1 MTSVA
6 QYRDGRSGSRPD
18 VLRLCVNGSASR
30 MSIFSRRDGEVNE
43 AAVMAALGT
52 VQEPELGGD
61 LVSRKMIK
69 DLKISGGTVAFTVEL
84 TTPACPLKDQIENE
98 SRAAVMQVRNV
109 KEVVVEFTSNVKA
122 RSGLFDKAGIP
133 GVTHVLAVASGK
145 GGVGKSTVAV
155 NLAIALAQDGA
166 RVGLLDADV
175 YGPSAPLMT
184 GLEGAP
190 AMVDGKIEPLQ
201 AYGLKVISVGFL
213 VAPDQPIIWRG
224 PMVSSLLR
232 QFLYEVRW
240 GELDYLVIDLP
251 PGTGDIQ
258 LTLAQAMPLSGAVIV
273 TTPQD
278 VALADVVRGVEMF
291 RKLNVP
297 ILGVVENMSYFC
309 CPNCGARS
317 EIFSHGGGD
326 RTSKRIQVPFLGEI
340 PLSARIR
347 EGGDTGEPAVTSTE
361 EDAYADAF
369 RAVARNL
376 AGRVSVEAFAAA

>member
-1 MTSVA
+1 M
-6 QYRDGRSGSRPD
+6 G
-18 VLRLCVNGSASR
+18 
-30 MSIFSRRDGEVNE
+30 IFSRRDGDVNE

-69 DLKISGGTVAFTVEL
+69 DLKISGGRVTFSVEL
-84 TTPACPLKDQIENE
+84 TTPACPLKDQIESE
-98 SRAAVMQVRNV
+98 CRAAVMQVRNV
-109 KEVVVEFTSNVKA
+109 KEVVVEFTSNVKP
-122 RSGLFDKAGIP
+122 RPGVFDKAGIP
-133 GVTHVLAVASGK
+133 GVAHVIAVASGK

-155 NLAIALAQDGA
+155 NLAVALAQDGA

-184 GLEGAP
+184 GISGGPATANGKLQPLEAH
-190 AMVDGKIEPLQ
+190 
-201 AYGLKVISVGFL
+201 GLKVMSVGFM

-232 QFLYEVRW
+232 QFLYEVQW

-297 ILGVVENMSYFC
+297 ILGVIENMSFFC
-309 CPNCGARS
+309 CPSCGTRS

-326 RTSKRIQVPFLGEI
+326 RTSQRIGVPFLGEI

-347 EGGDTGEPAVTSTE
+347 EGGDRGEPAVTSDE
-361 EDAYADAF
+361 ADAYAEAF
-369 RAVARNL
+369 RDVARNL

>member
-1 MTSVA
+1 M
-6 QYRDGRSGSRPD
+6 
-18 VLRLCVNGSASR
+18 RLFN
-30 MSIFSRRDGEVNE
+30 RRDGDVNE

-69 DLKISGGTVAFTVEL
+69 DLQIDGGKVSVTVEL
-84 TTPACPLKDQIENE
+84 TTPACPLKDQIEDE
-98 SRAAVMQVRNV
+98 VRSAVLQVRNV
-109 KEVVVEFTSNVKA
+109 TEVVVSFTSNVKP
-122 RSGLFDKAGIP
+122 RPGLFDKAAIP
-133 GVTHVLAVASGK
+133 GVSHVIAVASGK

-155 NLAIALAQDGA
+155 NLAVALAQDGA

-184 GLEGAP
+184 GAQGVP
-190 AMVDGKIEPLQ
+190 RPVDGKLEPLE
-201 AYGLKVISVGFL
+201 AHGVKMISVGFM
-213 VAPDQPIIWRG
+213 VPPDQPIIWRG

-258 LTLAQAMPLSGAVIV
+258 LTLAQTLPLSGSVIV

-297 ILGVVENMSYFC
+297 ILGVIENMSYFA
-309 CPNCGARS
+309 CPNCGTRS
-317 EIFSHGGGD
+317 HIFAHGGGEHI
-326 RTSKRIQVPFLGEI
+326 SKRLDVPFLGEI
-340 PLSARIR
+340 PLSLKIR
-347 EGGDTGEPAVTSTE
+347 EGGDRGEPAVTNPQP
-361 EDAYADAF
+361 DAYADAF

-376 AGRVSVEAFAAA
+376 AGRVSVAAFAGA

>member
-1 MTSVA
+1 MNFF
-6 QYRDGRSGSRPD
+6 GRSRKEPEG
-18 VLRLCVNGSASR
+18 
-30 MSIFSRRDGEVNE
+30 VNE

-69 DLKISGGTVAFTVEL
+69 HLDISGGKVTVGVEL

-98 SRAAVMQVRNV
+98 VRAAVMQVRTVTEVEVEFSANV
-109 KEVVVEFTSNVKA
+109 KPKA
-122 RSGLFDKAGIP
+122 GLFDKAGIP
-133 GVTHVLAVASGK
+133 GVANVIAVASGK

-155 NLAIALAQDGA
+155 NLAIALVQEGA

-184 GLEGAP
+184 GATGQP
-190 AMVDGKIEPLQ
+190 QPVDGKLEPLQ
-201 AYGLKVISVGFL
+201 AQGLKVISVGFM
-213 VAPDQPIIWRG
+213 VPPDQPIIWRG

-278 VALADVVRGVEMF
+278 VALADVVRGIEMF

-297 ILGVVENMSYFC
+297 ILGVIENMSYFVA
-309 CPNCGARS
+309 PDTGKRYDIFGTGGGARVS
-317 EIFSHGGGD
+317 ERMG
-326 RTSKRIQVPFLGEI
+326 VPFLGEI
-340 PLSARIR
+340 PLGSAIR
-347 EGGDTGEPAVTSTE
+347 AGGDVGQPAVTLDAP
-361 EDAYADAF
+361 DAYAEAF
-369 RAVARNL
+369 RTVSRAL
-376 AGRVSVEAFAAA
+376 AGRVSVETLA

>member
-1 MTSVA
+1 M
-6 QYRDGRSGSRPD
+6 
-18 VLRLCVNGSASR
+18 R
-30 MSIFSRRDGEVNE
+30 MFSRRDGDVNE

-69 DLKISGGTVAFTVEL
+69 NLEITGGKVTVTVEL
-84 TTPACPLKDQIENE
+84 TTPACPLKDQIEDE
-98 SRAAVMQVRNV
+98 VRAAVMQVRGV
-109 KEVVVEFTSNVKA
+109 TEVGVEFTANVK
-122 RSGLFDKAGIP
+122 RPGLFDKAGIP
-133 GVTHVLAVASGK
+133 GVAHVIAVASGK

-184 GLEGAP
+184 GAQGAP
-190 AMVDGKIEPLQ
+190 HPVDGKLEPLV
-201 AYGLKVISVGFL
+201 AHGLKVISVGFM

-258 LTLAQAMPLSGAVIV
+258 LTLAQALPLSGVVIV

-291 RKLNVP
+291 RKLNAP
-297 ILGVVENMSYFC
+297 ILGVIENMSFFC
-309 CPNCGARS
+309 CPNCGTRS
-317 EIFSHGGGD
+317 EIFAHGGGD
-326 RTSKRIQVPFLGEI
+326 RISQRMDVPFLGEI
-340 PLSARIR
+340 PLSAHIR
-347 EGGDTGEPAVTSTE
+347 EGGDRGEPAVTSDAPE
-361 EDAYADAF
+361 AYAEAF
-369 RAVARNL
+369 RSVARNL
-376 AGRVSVEAFAAA
+376 AGRVSVEAFAAAQ

>member
-1 MTSVA
+1 M
-6 QYRDGRSGSRPD
+6 RS
-18 VLRLCVNGSASR
+18 L
-30 MSIFSRRDGEVNE
+30 FRRDGEVEE

-69 DLKISGGTVAFTVEL
+69 DLQINDGSVTLTVEL
-84 TTPACPLKDQIENE
+84 TTPACPLKDQIEE
-98 SRAAVMQVRNV
+98 EVRAAVMSVRNV
-109 KEVVVEFTSNVKA
+109 KEVTISFTSNVKP
-122 RSGLFDKAGIP
+122 RGGVFDKSGVP
-133 GVTHVLAVASGK
+133 GVAHVIAVASGK

-155 NLAIALAQDGA
+155 NLAVALAQDGA

-184 GLEGAP
+184 GAF
-190 AMVDGKIEPLQ
+190 DGPRTTPDSKLVPLI
-201 AYGLKVISVGFL
+201 AHGVKVMSVGFL
-213 VAPDQPIIWRG
+213 VPPDQPIIWRG

-258 LTLAQAMPLSGAVIV
+258 LTLAQSIPLSGSVIV

-278 VALADVVRGVEMF
+278 VALADVIRGVEMF

-297 ILGVVENMSYFC
+297 ILGVIENMSYFC
-309 CPNCGARS
+309 CPNCGTRS

-326 RTSKRIQVPFLGEI
+326 RTSQRLGVPFLGEI
-340 PLSARIR
+340 PLSAFIR
-347 EGGDTGEPAVTSTE
+347 EGGDRGEPAVTSSE
-361 EDAYADAF
+361 PEAYAQSF
-369 RAVARNL
+369 RDVARNL
-376 AGRVSVEAFAAA
+376 AGRISVEAYTAV

>member
-1 MTSVA
+1 M
-6 QYRDGRSGSRPD
+6 Q
-18 VLRLCVNGSASR
+18 RLLLTKHNYLHPGETYI
-30 MSIFSRRDGEVNE
+30 MNLFGRRDGVNE

-69 DLKISGGTVAFTVEL
+69 SLDITGGKVKVGVEL

-98 SRAAVMQVRNV
+98 VRAAVMQVKHV
-109 KEVVVEFTSNVKA
+109 TEVEVEFSSDVKA
-122 RSGLFDKAGIP
+122 KPGLFDKAGIP
-133 GVTHVLAVASGK
+133 GVRNVIAVASGK

-155 NLAIALAQDGA
+155 NIALALSLDGA

-184 GLEGAP
+184 GAKGQP
-190 AMVDGKIEPLQ
+190 HPVDGKLEPLT
-201 AYGLKVISVGFL
+201 AHGLKVISVGFM

-232 QFLYEVRW
+232 QFLYDVRW

-258 LTLAQAMPLSGAVIV
+258 LTLAQALPLSGAVIV

-278 VALADVVRGVEMF
+278 VALADVVRGIEMF

-297 ILGVVENMSYFC
+297 ILGVIENMSYFIA
-309 CPNCGARS
+309 PDTGKRYD
-317 EIFSHGGGD
+317 IFGHGGGA
-326 RTSKRIQVPFLGEI
+326 RTSERMDVPFLGEI
-340 PLSARIR
+340 PLGSAIR
-347 EGGDTGEPAVTSTE
+347 HGGDIGQPAILSDEP
-361 EDAYADAF
+361 DAYAEAF
-369 RAVARNL
+369 RSTARAL
-376 AGRVSVEAFAAA
+376 AGRVSVEALA

>member
-1 MTSVA
+1 M
-6 QYRDGRSGSRPD
+6 G
-18 VLRLCVNGSASR
+18 
-30 MSIFSRRDGEVNE
+30 IFSRRDGDVNTN
-43 AAVMAALGT
+43 AVMAALGT

-69 DLKISGGTVAFTVEL
+69 DLKITGGKVSVTVEL
-84 TTPACPLKDQIENE
+84 TTPACPLKDQIEAE
-98 SRAAVMQVRNV
+98 VRAAVMQVRNV
-109 KEVVVEFTSNVKA
+109 VEVEVEFTSNVKP
-122 RSGLFDKAGIP
+122 RPGMFDKTGIP
-133 GVTHVLAVASGK
+133 GVSHVLAVASGK

-155 NLAIALAQDGA
+155 NLAIALAEDGA

-184 GLEGAP
+184 GITTQP
-190 AMVDGKIEPLQ
+190 RTVDGKLEPIE
-201 AYGLKVISVGFL
+201 AHGLKVMSVGFM

-258 LTLAQAMPLSGAVIV
+258 LTLAQALPLSGSVIV

-291 RKLNVP
+291 RKLSVP
-297 ILGVVENMSYFC
+297 ILGVIENMSYFC
-309 CPNCGARS
+309 CPSCGTRA
-317 EIFSHGGGD
+317 EIFAHGGGD
-326 RTSKRIQVPFLGEI
+326 RTSRRLKVPFLGEI

-347 EGGDTGEPAVTSTE
+347 EGGDRGEPAVLSDAPE
-361 EDAYADAF
+361 AYAEAF
-369 RAVARNL
+369 RGVARNL
-376 AGRVSVEAFAAA
+376 AGRISVETLAAV

>member
-1 MTSVA
+1 M
-6 QYRDGRSGSRPD
+6 R
-18 VLRLCVNGSASR
+18 
-30 MSIFSRRDGEVNE
+30 IFSRRDGEVDQ

-69 DLKISGGTVAFTVEL
+69 DLQITAGTVTVTVEL

-98 SRAAVMQVRNV
+98 VRAAVMEVRNV
-109 KEVVVEFTSNVKA
+109 KDVAVTFTADVKT
-122 RSGLFDKAGIP
+122 RPGLFDKAGIP
-133 GVTHVLAVASGK
+133 GVKHVIAVASGK

-166 RVGLLDADV
+166 QVGLLDADV

-184 GLEGAP
+184 GIHGQPRTTVEKKIQPLEAH
-190 AMVDGKIEPLQ
+190 
-201 AYGLKVISVGFL
+201 GLKVMSVGFM
-213 VAPDQPIIWRG
+213 VPPDQPIIWRG

-232 QFLYEVRW
+232 QFLYEVLW

-258 LTLAQAMPLSGAVIV
+258 LTLAQAMPLSGSVIV

-291 RKLNVP
+291 RKLDVP
-297 ILGVVENMSYFC
+297 ILGIIENMSFFC
-309 CPNCGARS
+309 CPNCGTRS

-326 RTSKRIQVPFLGEI
+326 RTSTRMDVPFLGEI

-347 EGGDTGEPAVTSTE
+347 EGGDLGRPAVTLDE
-361 EDAYADAF
+361 PDAYGESF

-376 AGRVSVEAFAAA
+376 AGRISVEAFKRRPAVAAGQ

>member
-1 MTSVA
+1 MAEV
-6 QYRDGRSGSRPD
+6 RFKELDIPM
-18 VLRLCVNGSASR
+18 R
-30 MSIFSRRDGEVNE
+30 MFARRDGDVTE

-69 DLKISGGTVAFTVEL
+69 EIKITGGTVAVTVEL
-84 TTPACPLKDQIENE
+84 TTPACPLKDQIEDE
-98 SRAAVMQVRNV
+98 VRAAVLEVRGV
-109 KEVVVEFTSNVKA
+109 KEVAVEFTSNVKPRA
-122 RSGLFDKAGIP
+122 GMFDKAGIP
-133 GVTHVLAVASGK
+133 GVAHVIAVASGK

-166 RVGLLDADV
+166 RVGLLDADI

-184 GLEGAP
+184 GATGQP
-190 AMVDGKIEPLQ
+190 HPVDGKLEPLE
-201 AYGLKVISVGFL
+201 AHGLKVISVGFM

-258 LTLAQAMPLSGAVIV
+258 LTLAQAIPLSGAVIV

-291 RKLNVP
+291 RKLDVP
-297 ILGVVENMSYFC
+297 ILGIIENMSFFC
-309 CPNCGARS
+309 CPNCGTRS

-326 RTSKRIQVPFLGEI
+326 RTSKRMDVPFLGEI

-347 EGGDTGEPAVTSTE
+347 EGGDLGQPAVTSDE
-361 EDAYADAF
+361 PESYAAAF
-369 RAVARNL
+369 REVARNL
-376 AGRVSVEAFAAA
+376 AGRVSVEAFATVQ

>member
-1 MTSVA
+1 M
-6 QYRDGRSGSRPD
+6 G
-18 VLRLCVNGSASR
+18 
-30 MSIFSRRDGEVNE
+30 IFSRRDGDVHTN
-43 AAVMAALGT
+43 AVMAALGT

-69 DLKISGGTVAFTVEL
+69 DLKIDGGRVAVTVEL
-84 TTPACPLKDQIENE
+84 TTPACPLKDQIEAE
-98 SRAAVMQVRNV
+98 VRAAVMQVRNV
-109 KEVVVEFTSNVKA
+109 VAVDVEFTSNVKP
-122 RSGLFDKAGIP
+122 RPGMFDKAGIP
-133 GVTHVLAVASGK
+133 GVSHVLAVASGK

-155 NLAIALAQDGA
+155 NLAVALAKDGA

-184 GLEGAP
+184 GITSQPSTVEGKLEP
-190 AMVDGKIEPLQ
+190 IQ
-201 AYGLKVISVGFL
+201 AHGLKVMSVGFL

-258 LTLAQAMPLSGAVIV
+258 LTLAQQMPLSGAVIV

-291 RKLNVP
+291 RKLSVP
-297 ILGVVENMSYFC
+297 ILGVIENMSFFC
-309 CPNCGARS
+309 CPNCGTRA

-326 RTSKRIQVPFLGEI
+326 RTSQRLKVPFLGEI

-347 EGGDTGEPAVTSTE
+347 EGGDRGEPAVLSAMP
-361 EDAYADAF
+361 DAYAEAF
-369 RAVARNL
+369 RGVARSL
-376 AGRVSVEAFAAA
+376 AGRISVETLAAA

>member
-1 MTSVA
+1 M
-6 QYRDGRSGSRPD
+6 G
-18 VLRLCVNGSASR
+18 
-30 MSIFSRRDGEVNE
+30 IFSRRDGDVNTN
-43 AAVMAALGT
+43 AVMAALGT

-69 DLKISGGTVAFTVEL
+69 DLKVNAGKVSVTVEL
-84 TTPACPLKDQIENE
+84 TTPACPLKDQIEAE
-98 SRAAVMQVRNV
+98 VRAAVMQVRNV
-109 KEVVVEFTSNVKA
+109 VEVGVEFTSNVKP
-122 RSGLFDKAGIP
+122 RPGMFDKTGIP
-133 GVTHVLAVASGK
+133 GVSHVLAVASGK

-155 NLAIALAQDGA
+155 NLAIALAEDGA

-184 GLEGAP
+184 GITTQP
-190 AMVDGKIEPLQ
+190 RTVDGKLEPIE
-201 AYGLKVISVGFL
+201 AHGLKVMSVGFM

-258 LTLAQAMPLSGAVIV
+258 LTLAQALPLSGSVIV

-291 RKLNVP
+291 RKLSVP
-297 ILGVVENMSYFC
+297 ILGVIENMSYFC
-309 CPNCGARS
+309 CPNCGTRA
-317 EIFSHGGGD
+317 EIFAHGGGD
-326 RTSKRIQVPFLGEI
+326 RTSQRLKVPFLGEI

-347 EGGDTGEPAVTSTE
+347 EGGDRGEPAVLSDAPE
-361 EDAYADAF
+361 AYAEAF
-369 RAVARNL
+369 RGVARNL
-376 AGRVSVEAFAAA
+376 AGRISVEMLAAV

>member
-1 MTSVA
+1 
-6 QYRDGRSGSRPD
+6 
-18 VLRLCVNGSASR
+18 
-30 MSIFSRRDGEVNE
+30 MSWFGRRDAVNE

-69 DLKISGGTVAFTVEL
+69 AVNIEGGSVTVHVEL

-98 SRAAVMQVRNV
+98 VRAAVKQVKHVVDVIVEFSANV
-109 KEVVVEFTSNVKA
+109 KP
-122 RSGLFDKAGIP
+122 RGGLFDKASIP

-155 NLAIALAQDGA
+155 NLAVALQQTGA

-184 GLEGAP
+184 GAEGQP
-190 AMVDGKIEPLQ
+190 MPVDGKLEPLT
-201 AYGLKVISVGFL
+201 AHGIKVISVGFM
-213 VAPDQPIIWRG
+213 VPPDQPIIWRG

-232 QFLYEVRW
+232 QFLYDVRW

-258 LTLAQAMPLSGAVIV
+258 LTLAQALPLSGAVIV

-278 VALADVVRGVEMF
+278 VALADVVRGIEMF

-297 ILGVVENMSYFC
+297 ILGVIENMSYFIA
-309 CPNCGARS
+309 PDTGKRYD
-317 EIFSHGGGD
+317 IFGHGGGQ
-326 RTSKRIQVPFLGEI
+326 RTSERMGVPFLGEI
-340 PLSARIR
+340 PLGQAIR
-347 EGGDTGEPAVTSTE
+347 TGGDVGQPAVTSDAP
-361 EDAYADAF
+361 DAYAEVF
-369 RAVARNL
+369 RATARAL
-376 AGRVSVEAFAAA
+376 AGRISVEALA